1 MDWSTL
7 PGFDEKY
14 SRITIKER
22 KTFGGKTIEVL
33 YGAQDAEGNPVAPKE
48 VGVDGCGRW
57 YGIESNGEYTMFSWR
72 HPDCDGGTLEFGTD
86 LKENA
91 LQQLEDDI
99 QTKYTLVR
107 EAEEASKNADEDSQ
121 KIMDEVNEKI
131 NAMKDWRTGKEEE
144 YKERLSRALERFDK
158 SMGQIL
164 FNKEQKE
171 KIVSEAEELSGS
183 TNWKSVQQAFRDM
196 RDDWKDL
203 GYAGKTN
210 DELWEQFKS
219 FEKKF
224 NENRKNYF
232 DHLDEAHAAAAE
244 TKQKLIEE
252 AKAAAENVKNWK
264 FAGDKMNELMDQ
276 WKAAGRAGKD
286 TDDELWEQFNE
297 IRKNFFAERKEFFN
311 KRNAEMKEAVA
322 KKNELIEK
330 AKEYAASKDFS
341 KEITDKMKELDVAWK
356 KIGFSGKENN
366 DRLWDEF
373 RAAKNEF
380 WDAKRADNQRRY
392 QEIID
397 RKTETVKNLRNE
409 IEELQIKEYETENF
423 DTIRSYQR
431 RAEEKRELI
440 DNLQK
445 DIADLQSRLDK
456 EKAKVKDT
464 VKAAVEE
471 VVEVTETPEGTET
484 VVETV
489 TVEETPEETTVEV
502 TVEETTEAPA
512 EEAPAEEAP
521 AEETAA
527 EETAE

>member
-1 MDWSTL
+1 MDWKTL

-14 SRITIKER
+14 ARITIKPR
-22 KTFGGKTIEVL
+22 KSFDGKTVEVL
-33 YGAQDAEGNPVAPKE
+33 YGAQDAEGNPVTPKE

-57 YGIESNGEYTMFSWR
+57 YGIESNGEYTMFSWQ
-72 HPDCDGGTLEFGTD
+72 HPACDGGTLEFGTD

-91 LQQLEDDI
+91 LQQLEEDI

-107 EAEEASKNADEDSQ
+107 EAEEASKNADEDTQ
-121 KIMDEVNEKI
+121 KIIDDVNAKL
-131 NAMKDWRTGKEEE
+131 NAMKDWRTTKEEE
-144 YKERLSRALERFDK
+144 YKDRLNRALERFDSK
-158 SMGQIL
+158 ISKIIY
-164 FNKEQKE
+164 NKEQKE
-171 KIVSEAEELSGS
+171 RIVSEAAELSES
-183 TNWKSVQQAFRDM
+183 TKWKDTQQAFREL
-196 RDDWKDL
+196 REDWKEL
-203 GYAGKTN
+203 GDAGKTN
-210 DELWEQFKS
+210 DELWDQFKS
-219 FEKKF
+219 YEKQF
-224 NENRKNYF
+224 NEKRKDYF
-232 DHLDEAHAAAAE
+232 AHLDEAHAAAADA
-244 TKQKLIEE
+244 KQKLIDE
-252 AKAAAENVKNWK
+252 AKAASENVKNWK
-264 FAGDKMNELMDQ
+264 SAGDKMNELMEQ
-276 WKAAGRAGKD
+276 WKAAGRAGKE

-330 AKEYAASKDFS
+330 AKEYAAANDFS

-356 KIGFSGKENN
+356 KIGFSGRDNN

-380 WDAKRADNQRRY
+380 WNAKRADNQRRY

-431 RAEEKRELI
+431 KAEEKREVI

-445 DIADLQSRLDK
+445 DIADLQARLDK
-456 EKAKVKDT
+456 EKAKAKDT
-464 VKAAVEE
+464 VKAVVEE
-471 VVEVTETPEGTET
+471 IVEVEETPEGTET
-484 VVETV
+484 VTETV
-489 TVEETPEETTVEV
+489 TVEETPEESSAEV
-502 TVEETTEAPA
+502 VVEETTEAPV
-512 EEAPAEEAP
+512 EETTEAPV
-521 AEETAA
+521 